1 MAPKSKQLR
10 EHVISEFSSPLTQAV
25 YKREARRGLWPSEAV
40 VIRMYFQPGSRVLD
54 VGCGTGRTTIPLYQQ
69 GYDVVGVD
77 ITPAMIDTARSI
89 ASQQGLAIN
98 YEVGDATHLRYPN
111 ESFDNALFSF
121 NGWAQ
126 IPGRVNRAAALS
138 EIHRVLRPGGHYIF
152 TTHTRNFKLTPAP
165 FWIKQ
170 WMKYYVL
177 KPLGWP
183 IQEEEFGDRFFDRLT
198 ETDDPMIKT
207 AWAGTQQHQYVHIST
222 DRIVQTMVRNAGF
235 QLIKTARGTAI
246 APTDPASSPM
256 FYICKKRVNCAA
268 VE

>member
-1 MAPKSKQLR
+1 MTPRSEQLR

-25 YKREARRGLWPSEAV
+25 YKQEARRGLWPSEAV
-40 VIRMYFQPGSRVLD
+40 VIKTYFQPGSRVLD

-69 GYDVVGVD
+69 GYEVVGVD

-89 ASQQGLAIN
+89 ASQQGLAIK
-98 YEVGDATHLRYPN
+98 YEVGDATHLPYHN
-111 ESFDNALFSF
+111 ESFDHALFSF

-126 IPGRVNRAAALS
+126 IPGRVNRAAALN
-138 EIHRVLRPGGHYIF
+138 EIYRVLRPGGHYIF
-152 TTHTRNFKLTPAP
+152 TTHIRKFKLTREP

-170 WMKYYVL
+170 WMKCYVL

-207 AWAGTQQHQYVHIST
+207 AWAGTRQRQYVHIST
-222 DRIVQTMVRNAGF
+222 DRIVQAMVHDAGF
-235 QLIKTARGTAI
+235 RLIKRARGTAI
-246 APTDPASSPM
+246 APNDPISSPM
-256 FYICKKRVNCAA
+256 FYICEKP
-268 VE
+268 E

>member
-1 MAPKSKQLR
+1 MTPRSKQLR
-10 EHVISEFSSPLTQAV
+10 EHVINEFSSPLTQAV
-25 YKREARRGLWPSEAV
+25 YKEEARRGLWPSEAV
-40 VIRMYFQPGSRVLD
+40 VIKTYFQPGSRVLD

-69 GYDVVGVD
+69 GYEVVGVD

-98 YEVGDATHLRYPN
+98 YEVGDATHLPYHN
-111 ESFDNALFSF
+111 ESFDHALFSF

-152 TTHTRNFKLTPAP
+152 TTHTRTFNLTRAP

-170 WMKYYVL
+170 WMKCYVL

-198 ETDDPMIKT
+198 ETDDPTIKT
-207 AWAGTQQHQYVHIST
+207 AWAGTQQRQYVHIST
-222 DRIVQTMVRNAGF
+222 DRIVQTMVHNAGF
-235 QLIKTARGTAI
+235 QLISRTRGTAI
-246 APTDPASSPM
+246 APNDPPSSPM
-256 FYICKKRVNCAA
+256 FYICKKPK
-268 VE
+268 

>member
-1 MAPKSKQLR
+1 MTPRTKQLR

-25 YKREARRGLWPSEAV
+25 YKQEARRGLWPSEAF
-40 VIRMYFQPGSRVLD
+40 VIKAYFQPGSRVLD
-54 VGCGTGRTTIPLYQQ
+54 LGCGTGRTTIPLYQQ

-98 YEVGDATHLRYPN
+98 YEVGDATDLRYHN
-111 ESFDNALFSF
+111 ESFDSALFSF

-138 EIHRVLRPGGHYIF
+138 DIYRVLRPGGHYIF
-152 TTHTRNFKLTPAP
+152 TTHTRTFKLTRAP

-170 WMKYYVL
+170 WMKCCVL

-183 IQEEEFGDRFFDRLT
+183 VPEEEYGDRFFDRLT
-198 ETDDPMIKT
+198 ETDDPMLKA
-207 AWAGTQQHQYVHIST
+207 AWAGTQQRQYVHIST
-222 DRIVQTMVRNAGF
+222 DRIVQMMVHNAGF
-235 QLIKTARGTAI
+235 QLISRARGTAI
-246 APTDPASSPM
+246 APNDPTSSPM
-256 FYICKKRVNCAA
+256 FYICRKPK
-268 VE
+268 

>member
-1 MAPKSKQLR
+1 MTPRSKLQ

-25 YKREARRGLWPSEAV
+25 YKQEARRGLWPSEAV
-40 VIRMYFQPGSRVLD
+40 AIKTYFQPGSRVLD
-54 VGCGTGRTTIPLYQQ
+54 VGCGTGRTTIPLYEE
-69 GYDVVGVD
+69 GYEVVGVD

-98 YEVGDATHLRYPN
+98 YEVGDATHLPYPN

-138 EIHRVLRPGGHYIF
+138 EIHRVLRPSGHYIF
-152 TTHTRNFKLTPAP
+152 TTHTRTFKLTRAP

-170 WMKYYVL
+170 WMKCYVL

-183 IQEEEFGDRFFDRLT
+183 IQEEEFGDRFFNRLT
-198 ETDDPMIKT
+198 ETDDPMIKA
-207 AWAGTQQHQYVHIST
+207 AWAGTQQCQYVHIST
-222 DRIVQTMVRNAGF
+222 DRIVQAMVLKAGF
-235 QLIKTARGTAI
+235 RLIKRAPGNEI
-246 APTDPASSPM
+246 APNDSTSSPT
-256 FYICKKRVNCAA
+256 FYICQKPQ
-268 VE
+268 

>member
-1 MAPKSKQLR
+1 MTSGTKQLR
-10 EHVISEFSSPLTQAV
+10 EHVISEFSSPLTQAI
-25 YKREARRGLWPSEAV
+25 YKQEARRGLWPSEAF
-40 VIRMYFQPGSRVLD
+40 VIKTYFQPGSRVLD

-77 ITPAMIDTARSI
+77 ITPAMIDTARGN

-98 YEVGDATHLRYPN
+98 YEVGDATHLLYHN

-138 EIHRVLRPGGHYIF
+138 EIYRVLRPGGHYIF
-152 TTHTRNFKLTPAP
+152 TTHTRTFTLTRAL

-170 WMKYYVL
+170 WMKCYVL

-207 AWAGTQQHQYVHIST
+207 AWAGTQQRQYVHIST
-222 DRIVQTMVRNAGF
+222 DRIVQRMVHDAGF
-235 QLIKTARGTAI
+235 QLISGTRGTAI
-246 APTDPASSPM
+246 APNDPPSSPM
-256 FYICKKRVNCAA
+256 FYICKKPK
-268 VE
+268 